1 MDNKLELE
9 IDGKKEIFDIIL
21 KVDVKDENGTYIL
34 YTQNEKNDVGDVIV
48 YAGILE
54 EKKDKVNIKPVEDE
68 EKLELLADILE
79 QIKTRTDKKEVE
91 EKWKKY

>member
-1 MDNKLELE
+1 MNNKLELE

-34 YTQNEKNDVGDVIV
+34 YTKNEKNDVGDIIV

-54 EKKDKVNIKPVEDE
+54 ENNDKVIIKPVEDE
-68 EKLELLADILE
+68 EKLELLDDLLE

-91 EKWKKY
+91 EK

>member
-1 MDNKLELE
+1 MNNKLELE
-9 IDGKKEIFDIIL
+9 IDGKKEIYDIIL

-34 YTQNEKNDVGDVIV
+34 YTQNEKNDVGDIIV

-91 EKWKKY
+91 KK